1 MKKYLSMLL
10 AVLLIFALTG
20 CQQAPDQAQQSSS
33 TTVAETTSQAAET
46 VPQTTVAETT
56 AATTESAQETVD
68 PDEEIVLAGT
78 RNIAPGKEDAYYCS
92 SILMVWE
99 PLLTKDN
106 TGAPLPKLATSYK
119 VNDDF
124 TEWTFELREGVKFH
138 DGSDF
143 NADAVL
149 ANFDRMKLGKR
160 GSSYYSMD
168 ITKTYPGLKEVVKED
183 DYTVK
188 LTFEKS
194 LPTLDFAMTDFGSPM
209 YAPSCL
215 AEDGSFK
222 DMAIGTGP
230 FKMIENVKDE
240 YAVVERFDDYYGEK
254 AQAKTVKVRV
264 IPDPDTRYSALKSGE
279 IMGVM
284 DLGAI
289 QPVMAK
295 ELVKDEQFGLSA
307 APNTITH
314 YIIVNGTKAP
324 FDDVR
329 MRQAVSLLIDRQQI
343 VDSFYEGFAT
353 PTSNVLNQLTPFYKE
368 LPIEHDVE
376 KAKALA
382 KEVLGVGRMPVKFIL
397 RSGELNRFPNKNEA
411 ELLQAQLAEIG
422 LDAEIT
428 ILDNGAWN
436 EAVKTADYDLSLK
449 IKGLSSSEPRSLFAS
464 MMKTD
469 SGLNKKWSFGYSNAE
484 VDKLIA
490 DVSSEL
496 DIYKRLEMY
505 IRLQKISV
513 EEFPAI
519 PLFNDMN
526 LIAFNKKIAG
536 YEALNYGVTLDKMH
550 WAK

>member
-1 MKKYLSMLL
+1 MKKIGVVVLALLL
-10 AVLLIFALTG
+10 AFSLMACTP
-20 CQQAPDQAQQSSS
+20 QSEAPAES
-33 TTVAETTSQAAET
+33 TTKAAE
-46 VPQTTVAETT
+46 TTVAETT
-56 AATTESAQETVD
+56 AVETTVAETAATTTEAVQDTVD
-68 PDEEIVLAGT
+68 PDAEIVLAGT

-99 PLLTKDN
+99 PLLTKDS
-106 TGAPLPKLATSYK
+106 TGAPVPKLAMSYQP
-119 VNDDF
+119 NDDF
-124 TEWTFELREGVKFH
+124 TEWTFKLKEGVKFH

-168 ITKTYPGLKEVVKED
+168 ITRTYPGLKEVVKVDE
-183 DYTVK
+183 YTVK
-188 LTFEKS
+188 LTFENS
-194 LPTLDFAMTDFGSPM
+194 LPTLDFAMTDFGSPI

-230 FKMIENVKDE
+230 FKMVENKKDE
-240 YAVVERFDDYYGEK
+240 YAIVERFDDYYGEK

-279 IMGVM
+279 VMGVL

-295 ELVKDEQFGLSA
+295 ELIKDEQFGLSA

-343 VDSFYEGFAT
+343 VDSFYEGFGT

-376 KAKALA
+376 KAKLLA
-382 KEVLGVGRMPVKFIL
+382 KEVLGDSRVPVKFIL

-436 EAVKTADYDLSLK
+436 EAVKTADYNLSLK

-469 SGLNKKWSFGYSNAE
+469 SGLNKKWSFGYSNEE

-496 DIYKRLEMY
+496 DMNKRTEMY
-505 IRLQKISV
+505 NQLQQISV
-513 EEFPAI
+513 EQFPAI